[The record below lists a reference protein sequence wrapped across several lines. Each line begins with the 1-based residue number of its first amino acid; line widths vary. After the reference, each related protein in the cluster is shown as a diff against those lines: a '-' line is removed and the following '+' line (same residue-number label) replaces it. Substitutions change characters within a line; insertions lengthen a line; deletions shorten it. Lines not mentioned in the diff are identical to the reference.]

1 MHLAMP
7 FFRLC
12 CCAAFT
18 MALTLFSF
26 PAHAQDPEPQPASTE
41 DSNII
46 PFTRLGA
53 TDQTLSGVFD
63 GTRYLFSTP
72 ANWKLEPGA
81 QAQLDITVFF
91 PLGAEQQR
99 LGGFLEVRFN
109 RTLIGTVELTQPGSQ
124 RVTFDIPDQALTP
137 VRADGRHEL
146 EVALDNPSGCDVAPS
161 ERTAVVIRSTSRLVL
176 PHTRIPLDTDLRNLP
191 RPIFQG
197 SFDPDQAT
205 IIVPDAPSTNDLQAA
220 LTVAASFGR
229 LTEGRLQIDLTTV
242 QRLPPQARTG
252 RHLILVG
259 SHTGL
264 APIARDLALPARLND
279 KGFNAPGATADD
291 GILQMI
297 VSPWNAERVVL
308 LVSGS
313 SEAGV
318 SKAARALG
326 ALPVRI
332 NERPDVAVVRDLPAA
347 SAEAPLA
354 IDQRLS
360 DLGLEP
366 RVIRDRVGTFD
377 LRFNLPAGQQIDD
390 GAYFDL
396 VFNHAATVDF
406 GQSSISV
413 GLNGIPIG
421 SVRFSNETTRVT
433 TSRITLPPSAARS
446 GANVLTIQ
454 TNLAP
459 LSLCTDTRNIDLWA
473 TIWPES
479 ALHLPMKPATAEPR
493 RTFNLSSYPLPF
505 TLNPSLATTAFVV
518 PQNAPVAWNA
528 AALLAFHMGRPTRD
542 AILQPVV
549 AFADNVPADV
559 RTARDLL
566 IIGRP
571 GNLPILTDLSD
582 VLPAPFD
589 PGSNVPRSVDTP
601 VVYRVP
607 PDASVAYLQMITAPW
622 NPERVVVAVLGSD
635 DASLEQATIM
645 LIDPRQRTRLA
656 STLAIIDPQ
665 QRVTL
670 GNGRAI
676 VTGPSPTPAATVTP
690 VAEPA
695 AQPTVQPVQPTPV
708 PAQNTSS
715 NNLPLLLV
723 ALLAAVIGVGVVVF
737 WRAPWRRPPGM

>member
-1 MHLAMP
+1 MHLTML
-7 FFRLC
+7 FFRLWW
-12 CCAAFT
+12 CATIT

-26 PAHAQDPEPQPASTE
+26 PAHAQNPEPQLSLTE
-41 DSNII
+41 DPNII
-46 PFTRLGA
+46 PLTRLGA

-72 ANWKLEPGA
+72 AYWKLEPGA
-81 QAQLDITVFF
+81 QAQLDLTVFF
-91 PLGAEQQR
+91 PLGAAQQR

-109 RTLIGTVELTQPGSQ
+109 RVLIGTVELTQPGER
-124 RVTFDIPDQALTP
+124 RVTFNIPDQALTP
-137 VRADGRHEL
+137 VRGDKRHEL
-146 EVALDNPSGCDVAPS
+146 EIALDNPSGCDVAPG
-161 ERTAVVIRSTSRLVL
+161 ERTAVVIRATSRLVL

-191 RPIFQG
+191 RPLFQG
-197 SFDPDQAT
+197 SFEPDQAT
-205 IIVPDAPSTNDLQAA
+205 IVVPDAPAIADLQAA
-220 LTVAASFGR
+220 LTTAASFGR
-229 LTEGRLQIDLTTV
+229 LTEGRLQIDLTTI
-242 QRLPPQARTG
+242 QRLTSQARTE

-259 SHTGL
+259 GHAGL
-264 APIARDLALPARLND
+264 APIVRDLALPAALND
-279 KGFNAPGATADD
+279 KGFNTPGATPDD
-291 GILQMI
+291 GVLQMI
-297 VSPWNAERVVL
+297 VSPWNSERVVL
-308 LVSGS
+308 VVSGG

-318 SKAARALG
+318 LKAAQALS
-326 ALPVRI
+326 AAPVRV
-332 NERPDVAVVRDLPAA
+332 NDRPNVAVVRDLPPAPA
-347 SAEAPLA
+347 DAPLA

-377 LRFNLPAGQQIDD
+377 LRFNLPAGQQLDD

-413 GLNGIPIG
+413 ALNGVPVG
-421 SVRFSNETTRVT
+421 SVRFSSETTRVT

-459 LSLCTDTRNIDLWA
+459 LSLCTDTRNVDLWA

-479 ALHLPMKPATAEPR
+479 ALHLPMKPASAEPR

-505 TLNPSLATTAFVV
+505 TLNPTLAATAFVV
-518 PQNAPVAWNA
+518 PKNAPPAWNA
-528 AALLAFHMGRPTRD
+528 AAVLAFHMGRQTRD

-566 IIGRP
+566 IVGRP
-571 GNLPILTDLSD
+571 DELPILADLRD

-589 PGSNVPRSVDTP
+589 PGSNVPRSLDTP

-607 PDASVAYLQMITAPW
+607 PDASVAYLQIATASW
-622 NPERVVVAVLGSD
+622 NPERVALAVLGSD
-635 DASLEQATIM
+635 DASIGQATMM
-645 LIDPRQRTRLA
+645 LVDPRQRARLV
-656 STLAIIDPQ
+656 STLAIVDPLQ
-665 QRVTL
+665 HVTL

-676 VTGPSPTPAATVTP
+676 VTGPSPTPVATTTP
-690 VAEPA
+690 VAEPTVP
-695 AQPTVQPVQPTPV
+695 PTSQPVESSPTP
-708 PAQNTSS
+708 ASGASS
-715 NNLPLLLV
+715 NNLPLLLA
-723 ALLAAVIGVGVVVF
+723 ALAAAVIGIGVALF
-737 WRAPWRRPPGM
+737 WRAPWRRPPGT